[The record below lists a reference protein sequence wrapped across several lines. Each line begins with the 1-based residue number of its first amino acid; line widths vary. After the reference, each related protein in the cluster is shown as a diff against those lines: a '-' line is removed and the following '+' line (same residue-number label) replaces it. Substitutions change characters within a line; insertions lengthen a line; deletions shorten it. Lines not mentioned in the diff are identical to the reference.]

1 MKKNVIC
8 SIKKLSVDFPIRD
21 GVFQHI
27 VGTVKAVDEVSLEI
41 YKGEIFGLVGESGC
55 GKTTLGRALVHLT
68 KPTGGEIIYN
78 EKNLLGKENIG
89 KQEVFNKVQMI
100 FQNSKASLNPR
111 QTIGKMLE
119 EVLSIR
125 MNVKKNEMGDRIQKL
140 LALVGLSLETVTRF
154 PHELSGG
161 QCQRAAIARA
171 IALKPSFLVCDE
183 VVSALDMSIQSQILN
198 LLVDLKEEE
207 DLTYFFVSHDLQVVN
222 YLCDRVAVM
231 YLGRIVEISNNE
243 ELFENP
249 LHPYTKALLDSAL
262 SLEEDV
268 EILQGEVPI
277 ENEVSQGCRFYERC
291 PMANSR
297 CKMEEPQLKEY
308 GNGHKVACH
317 FV

>member
-21 GVFQHI
+21 GLFQRV
-27 VGTVKAVDEVSLEI
+27 VGKIKAVDEVSLEI

-55 GKTTLGRALVHLT
+55 GKTTLARVLVHLT

-78 EKNLLGKENIG
+78 EKNLLEKEKIG

-111 QTIGKMLE
+111 QTIGRMLE

-125 MNVKKNEMGDRIQKL
+125 MNVKKNEMGDRIQDL
-140 LALVGLSLETVTRF
+140 LALVGLSLETATRF

-198 LLVDLKEEE
+198 LLVDLKEQE

-231 YLGRIVEISNNE
+231 YLGRIVEIANNE

-268 EILQGEVPI
+268 EILQGEVPVG
-277 ENEVSQGCRFYERC
+277 NEVSQGCRFCERC

-297 CKMEEPQLKEY
+297 CKMEEPKLKEY